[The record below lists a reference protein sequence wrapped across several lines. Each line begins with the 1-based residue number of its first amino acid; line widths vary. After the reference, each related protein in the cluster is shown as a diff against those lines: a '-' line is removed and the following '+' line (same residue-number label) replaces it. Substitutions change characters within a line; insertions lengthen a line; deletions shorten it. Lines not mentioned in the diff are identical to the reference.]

1 MSVVASAKRAI
12 PSLGGNP
19 SYTFR
24 ILNTTKSNRKNLFFG
39 GHIRSVFH
47 IWIFWIK
54 QYKDKM
60 LCYLNLK
67 WFAGGIWHLANVK
80 TKHKQT
86 LTSEVGPGPLPV
98 QLDQL
103 HGDGTEQLHRLV

>member
-1 MSVVASAKRAI
+1 
-12 PSLGGNP
+12 
-19 SYTFR
+19 
-24 ILNTTKSNRKNLFFG
+24 
-39 GHIRSVFH
+39 
-47 IWIFWIK
+47 
-54 QYKDKM
+54 M

-103 HGDGTEQLHRLV
+103 HGDETGQLHRLA